1 MYHRILTWTCLWL
14 LSATP
19 PAAAQTELSVE
30 ELQDYAARA
39 RNLITVFLENI
50 PEIASGLK
58 PKDFREAAARTT
70 LKLFAANAYIQ
81 EKNKFSERTKTWKPE
96 DYLNELT
103 KRSEK
108 APVLIDF
115 EIIDDLTPDK
125 MTMKKNKDGSV
136 SYFGKMV
143 FRQYYCI
150 LKEPG
155 AFQEPTETNPDLNCQ
170 YSDTTE
176 KEVNF
181 ELTLQESITGKF
193 WVTKIASIDVL
204 RVF

>member
-1 MYHRILTWTCLWL
+1 MYSRISIWTGCCLL
-14 LSATP
+14 AMAF
-19 PAAAQTELSVE
+19 PAAAQPQLTAE
-30 ELQDYAARA
+30 ELQDYADRA
-39 RNLITVFLENI
+39 KNLITVFLENV

-58 PKDFREAAARTT
+58 PKEFREAAARTT
-70 LKLFAANAYIQ
+70 LKLFAAKAFIQ
-81 EKNKFSERTKTWKPE
+81 EKNKFSERTNTWKPE
-96 DYLNELT
+96 DYLAVLT
-103 KRSEK
+103 KRSEQ

-143 FRQYYCI
+143 FRQYYCV

-155 AFQEPTETNPDLNCQ
+155 EFQEPVAADPAVNCQ

-176 KEVNF
+176 KEVKF

-193 WVTKIASIDVL
+193 WVTKIASIEVL